1 MRLSFLIKT
10 FLLGICILLSGCAKH
25 YQVNSN
31 LDPQNIQQYF
41 KTSSVQEMTNQ
52 QLRLYNYKVI
62 STIEGNSC
70 QEKANQPPATI
81 ADAKVDALRKAAD
94 AKANAIVFSTCTTF
108 PADNVCFS
116 SISCYAKAIK
126 LLGKLQ

>member
-1 MRLSFLIKT
+1 MRLSLFKPS
-10 FLLGICILLSGCAKH
+10 LLGIFVLLNGCADH

-31 LDPQNIQQYF
+31 LDPQNFQQYF

-52 QLRLYNYKVI
+52 QLRQYNYTVI
-62 STIEGNSC
+62 STVEGNSC
-70 QEKANQPPATI
+70 QEKSNQPPANI
-81 ADAKVDALRKAAD
+81 SDAKVDALRKAAD
-94 AKANAIVFSTCTTF
+94 VKANAIVFSTCTTY